1 MVTVSMNEDVHEFTF
16 FLLIFTAALEMNL
29 ITSVYV
35 FMAKFLHEFAPRD
48 GARGV
53 HVMRAKEAC

>member
-1 MVTVSMNEDVHEFTF
+1 MSLSSC
-16 FLLIFTAALEMNL
+16 LLIFTAALEMKL
-29 ITSVYV
+29 ITSVYF

-53 HVMRAKEAC
+53 HVMFAKEAC